1 MPDTLEDNVIEM
13 VGNDYPFFRHVSRE
27 TDGLNLRYNPV
38 GPGQAFKA
46 VLDGLP
52 FQVNEFSL
60 ANYTLMKDRDI
71 APMMAIPVF
80 LNRAFRH
87 GSLYVRKDSD
97 LTHPSQL
104 KGKTIGAREYTQTAG
119 VWWRGLMIDEYDL
132 HWRYINWVSEMKQRF
147 APPAEAGVEALAE
160 DLEQLVIDG
169 EIDAILAPST
179 NDGKKPPTEQKLR
192 TLFPDTEAAERDYFI
207 RTGIYPLNHAVVIH
221 DETLAKF
228 PNAPKLFFEA
238 YCASKK
244 QFYSEGGNLNP
255 WGDETDVDP
264 IPFGLTDKNREIVAT
279 LMRYLHEQQFISK
292 MPDIDRLFIDGAAD
306 WTDG

>member
-1 MPDTLEDNVIEM
+1 MQDTFDDNVIEM

-27 TDGLNLRYNPV
+27 SGGVNLQYNPV

-71 APMMAIPVF
+71 ASMLAIPVF

-87 GSLYVRKDSD
+87 GSLYVRKDGD
-97 LTHPSQL
+97 LSHPRQL

-132 HWRYINWVSEMKQRF
+132 HWRDINWVSEKKQRF
-147 APPAEAGVEALAE
+147 APPAEAGVEALDE

-179 NDGKKPPTEQKLR
+179 NDGKKPADVQMLR
-192 TLFPDTEAAERDYFI
+192 PLFPDTEAAERDYFA

-221 DETLAKF
+221 NETLAKF
-228 PNAPKLFFEA
+228 PNAPKLLFDA

-244 QFYSEGGNLNP
+244 QFYAEVSNLNP
-255 WGDETDVDP
+255 WGDETDLDL
-264 IPFGLTDKNREIVAT
+264 IPFGLTDKNREIVGT
-279 LMRYLHEQQFISK
+279 LMRYLHEQLFISK
-292 MPDIDRLFIDGAAD
+292 LPDIDGLFVDGVAD
-306 WTDG
+306 WVDV